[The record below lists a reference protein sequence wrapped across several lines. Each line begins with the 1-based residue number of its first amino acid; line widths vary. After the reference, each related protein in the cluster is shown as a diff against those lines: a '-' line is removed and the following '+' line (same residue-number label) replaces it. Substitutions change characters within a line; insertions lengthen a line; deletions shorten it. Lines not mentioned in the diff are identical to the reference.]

1 MSSKHKR
8 MAKYNSITK
17 EDGTLCYEVLQYL
30 PYMSVQQWHDW
41 YNRFVWNMN
50 YTESGLKY
58 AAQVQKF
65 LKTQGYN
72 FITIK
77 TN

>member
-1 MSSKHKR
+1 MNN
-8 MAKYNSITK
+8 YNTITK
-17 EDGTLCYEVLQYL
+17 ADGTVCYQVLEYL
-30 PYMSVQQWHDW
+30 PYMTAQQWLDW

-50 YTESGLKY
+50 YTESAMSY
-58 AAQVQKF
+58 AKQVQKF
-65 LKTQGYN
+65 LKAQGYN

>member
-1 MSSKHKR
+1 MK
-8 MAKYNSITK
+8 KYDMVK
-17 EDGTLCYEVLQYL
+17 KADGTICYQVIEYL
-30 PYMSVQQWHDW
+30 PYMTTEQWLDW

-50 YTESGLKY
+50 YTESGMKY
-58 AAQVQKF
+58 AKQVQKF